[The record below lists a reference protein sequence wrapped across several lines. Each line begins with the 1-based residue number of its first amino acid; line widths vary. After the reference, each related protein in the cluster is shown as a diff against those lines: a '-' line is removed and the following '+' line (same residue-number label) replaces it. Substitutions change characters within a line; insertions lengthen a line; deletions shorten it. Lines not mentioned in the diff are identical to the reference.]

1 MGVITIS
8 RGSYSRGKKIA
19 ERLADTLGYDCV
31 SRDIL
36 LETSEQFNIPEVKL
50 IRAVHDAP
58 SILDR
63 LGHTKEKYI
72 TFIRVAFLERMQ
84 KDNVVYHGLAG
95 HFFVR
100 GIPNILKVRIIA
112 NMDHRVQE
120 EMKREDISERDAR
133 RVLEQDDEERRKWG
147 QQLYGID
154 TRDLSLYDIALRID
168 CLGVDDAVDVLT
180 DFAKRPCF
188 QTTPLMQRGLDDALL
203 AAKAQKALLGRV
215 PSAEVSCEAG
225 VVYVNIGT
233 ILALEKEFTKRVNE
247 ILKDVEGI
255 KEVSVKVIP
264 FDT

>member
-8 RGSYSRGKKIA
+8 RGSYSRGKLIA
-19 ERLADTLGYDCV
+19 EKLADILGYDCV

-50 IRAVHDAP
+50 IRAIHDAP

-63 LGHTKEKYI
+63 LGHNKEKYV

-95 HFFVR
+95 HFFLQ
-100 GIPNILKVRIIA
+100 GIPNILKVRIMA
-112 NMDHRVQE
+112 NMNLRIRE
-120 EMKREDISERDAR
+120 EMERENISERDAR
-133 RVLEQDDEERRKWG
+133 RILEQDDEERRKWG
-147 QQLYGID
+147 HHLYNID

-168 CLGVDDAVDVLT
+168 CLDVDNAVDIL
-180 DFAKRPCF
+180 ASLARRACF
-188 QTTPLMQRGLDDALL
+188 KTTPMMQQVLHDALL

-215 PSAEVSCEAG
+215 PSAEVTCEAG

-233 ILALEKEFTKRVNE
+233 ILALEAEFTERVND